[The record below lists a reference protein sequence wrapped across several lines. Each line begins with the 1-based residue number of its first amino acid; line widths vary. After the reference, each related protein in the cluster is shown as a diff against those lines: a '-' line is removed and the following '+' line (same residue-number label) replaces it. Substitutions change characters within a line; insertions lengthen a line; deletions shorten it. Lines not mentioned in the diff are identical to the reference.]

1 MSYSYQSEISLGE
14 VTLNV
19 HDVVSQAAFY
29 SNYIGFSILS
39 QTDSEAELGLKD
51 SKQVLIRL
59 LKTDLPAKDNYGLF
73 HIAILVPSRPALG
86 AALKHLLLSGVNLTG
101 GADHGYSEAIYLDD
115 PEGNGIE
122 IYCDK
127 PVEEWDIREDG
138 RIIGVTEELDANG
151 LLASNQESDAYYL
164 DKETVI
170 GHVHLSVRDA
180 KDSSKRY
187 QRIFNLGDKMTIP
200 SASWIASGN
209 YHHHLAF
216 NQWAGPNLAKREKG
230 RPGLNSFSIIFQNP
244 IPFKASLKKAELNQ
258 MLILEQSDTYYL
270 MEDEDGLRIKVILG
284 KNSSN

>member
-29 SNYIGFSILS
+29 SKYIGFSILS
-39 QTDSEAELGLKD
+39 QTDSEAELGLKE

-59 LKTDLPAKDNYGLF
+59 LKTDLPAEKNYGLF